1 MLMIEAA
8 FLIGISFVLAN
19 YFDQIFTTK
28 VNTQVI
34 AHRAGG
40 VEAPENTV
48 TGIEKA
54 IELGAYGAEIDI
66 QRTKDGYYIVNH
78 DSSFSRLCNN
88 KAKPED
94 LTLDEI
100 KDLVIRDP
108 NFPNMEED
116 VATFEEMLDASKDKI
131 ILFVELKGNTAD
143 EQMAEDAVRIIK
155 EKGMEKQCVLISL
168 KYPLINYIET
178 KYPEM
183 DTAYLTFAS
192 FGNTQNL
199 NCDYLGLEE
208 EAATDNMFSVIHQS
222 GKKVMVWT
230 PNELRSQRKFL
241 ISQAD
246 YIITDQISMANET
259 IKELNK
265 RKDYE
270 VILDWVFY

>member
-1 MLMIEAA
+1 
-8 FLIGISFVLAN
+8 
-19 YFDQIFTTK
+19 
-28 VNTQVI
+28 
-34 AHRAGG
+34 
-40 VEAPENTV
+40 
-48 TGIEKA
+48 
-54 IELGAYGAEIDI
+54 
-66 QRTKDGYYIVNH
+66 
-78 DSSFSRLCNN
+78 
-88 KAKPED
+88 
-94 LTLDEI
+94 
-100 KDLVIRDP
+100 
-108 NFPNMEED
+108 MEED

>member
-1 MLMIEAA
+1 
-8 FLIGISFVLAN
+8 
-19 YFDQIFTTK
+19 
-28 VNTQVI
+28 
-34 AHRAGG
+34 
-40 VEAPENTV
+40 
-48 TGIEKA
+48 
-54 IELGAYGAEIDI
+54 
-66 QRTKDGYYIVNH
+66 
-78 DSSFSRLCNN
+78 
-88 KAKPED
+88 
-94 LTLDEI
+94 
-100 KDLVIRDP
+100 
-108 NFPNMEED
+108 
-116 VATFEEMLDASKDKI
+116 
-131 ILFVELKGNTAD
+131 
-143 EQMAEDAVRIIK
+143 
-155 EKGMEKQCVLISL
+155 
-168 KYPLINYIET
+168 
-178 KYPEM
+178 M

-208 EAATDNMFSVIHQS
+208 ESATDNMFSVIHQS